1 MWRRGRD
8 RVKGPRGWH
17 RIVSGLIAGS
27 GGCEATMSMYKQ
39 RQSIS
44 QAIQRHE
51 LKSGRRHAQGSPRL
65 LDLVLG
71 VVEPVTERVAL
82 GPRSVALIPRSV
94 ALIPRL
100 VDLVPEVSET
110 TLVIT
115 APAAP
120 TLVMH
125 KAIGLRLDSGMV
137 DLGSGR
143 GEVLIRVALLIRIVK
158 AKVGESVRGVFHT
171 TALATTLVMQA
182 IGLRLD
188 SGMVDLGSGR
198 GEVLIRVDG
207 LELVLG
213 APRGRPKDEEGPE
226 DEHATSDDL
235 KPC

>member
-1 MWRRGRD
+1 
-8 RVKGPRGWH
+8 
-17 RIVSGLIAGS
+17 
-27 GGCEATMSMYKQ
+27 
-39 RQSIS
+39 
-44 QAIQRHE
+44 
-51 LKSGRRHAQGSPRL
+51 
-65 LDLVLG
+65 
-71 VVEPVTERVAL
+71 
-82 GPRSVALIPRSV
+82 
-94 ALIPRL
+94 
-100 VDLVPEVSET
+100 
-110 TLVIT
+110 
-115 APAAP
+115 
-120 TLVMH
+120 MH